1 MKDALKMP
9 PPRYVLAQPSLTEPD
24 TIISQPPRCDP
35 YGLHE
40 APRIHNDRV
49 KVTSEEFQHHWSRG
63 VPVVVTHVQLQGAW
77 DPQYFVAHPEH
88 KEVKVTLVDCETG
101 KTRQSTVADFFG
113 SFGKPEGRTK
123 IEKVKVCFSPL
134 RGISLAH
141 GAGPIQQDWPPR
153 EFLAEVLPQLCTDFT
168 KSLPCPAMA
177 CLDGAL
183 NYASHFPLNAV
194 GPDLGRFPFVH
205 GNAVRINNSLLDAGP
220 KTYNALASV
229 QDNYHSG
236 STRLHKDL
244 TDAVNVMLWAAEF
257 AKDVPGCALWHIF
270 PAAASCIIN
279 EFLRR
284 RGFTGLG
291 DLIHL
296 QQVYLTP
303 ALLDLL
309 FEQTGVRPWTILQ
322 QPGDAVYIPAGC
334 AHQVRLSF
342 AL

>member
-1 MKDALKMP
+1 MHD
-9 PPRYVLAQPSLTEPD
+9 
-24 TIISQPPRCDP
+24 
-35 YGLHE
+35 
-40 APRIHNDRV
+40 APRIRNDQI
-49 KVTSEEFQHHWSRG
+49 KFTSEEFQRHWSRG

-77 DPQYFVAHPEH
+77 DPQYFVAEH
-88 KEVKVTLVDCETG
+88 GKVDVTLVDCETE
-101 KTRQSTVADFFG
+101 KTRRATVAEFFG
-113 SFGKPEGRTK
+113 SFGKPDGRTK
-123 IEKVKVCFSPL
+123 IEKVKVRFSPL
-134 RGISLAH
+134 PRVSLAYR
-141 GAGPIQQDWPPR
+141 AGPLRQDWPPS
-153 EFLAEVLPQLCTDFT
+153 EFLANVLPQLCADFA

-194 GPDLGRFPFVH
+194 GPDLGRLLFVH
-205 GNAVRINNSLLDAGP
+205 GKALRINDISLEAGP

-270 PAAASCIIN
+270 PAAASHIIN
-279 EFLRR
+279 EFCRR

-303 ALLDLL
+303 ALLNLL
-309 FEQTGVRPWTILQ
+309 FEETGVRPWSILQ

-334 AHQVRLSF
+334 AHQVRLLF
-342 AL
+342 ASSYKYE

>member
-1 MKDALKMP
+1 MA
-9 PPRYVLAQPSLTEPD
+9 
-24 TIISQPPRCDP
+24 ISQPPRCDL
-35 YGLHE
+35 YDFHD
-40 APRIHNDRV
+40 APRIHKDQV
-49 KVTSEEFQHHWSRG
+49 KFTPEEFRRHWSCG
-63 VPVVVTHVQLQGAW
+63 IPVIVTHVQLQGAW
-77 DPQYFVAHPEH
+77 DPQYFVTEH
-88 KEVKVTLVDCETG
+88 GKVDVTLVDCETER
-101 KTRQSTVADFFG
+101 TRRATIAEFFG

-123 IEKVKVCFSPL
+123 IEKVKVRFGPL
-134 RGISLAH
+134 PGVSLAH
-141 GAGPIQQDWPPR
+141 RAGSLWQDWPPS
-153 EFLAEVLPQLCTDFT
+153 ELLADVLPQLCADFS

-194 GPDLGRFPFVH
+194 GPDLGRFCLCTATLFEL
-205 GNAVRINNSLLDAGP
+205 IIFQSGP

-236 STRLHKDL
+236 STKLHKDL
-244 TDAVNVMLWAAEF
+244 TDAVNVMLWASEL

-270 PAAASCIIN
+270 PAVTSRIIN

-284 RGFTGLG
+284 QGFKGLG

-309 FEQTGVRPWTILQ
+309 FKETGVRPWAILQ

-334 AHQVRLSF
+334 AHQVRPLC
-342 AL
+342 ALLYKYE